1 MSKEIK
7 KRMIACGSAAPSLAI
22 DIISILLSRG
32 DPKLQASE
40 LVPDKSADYHGVEF
54 AYGNNTAAKHLQKL
68 MQYSL
73 RDATHACV
81 AVLSSGPVKGV
92 EQHQRRKLSSCR
104 SSDDLRAGRHQSTR
118 MTDCTDSYRRPKK
131 QVEETLLSVPS
142 PSQEPCRPRSGDRT
156 RTRQQAVWPTPLE
169 DT

>member
-1 MSKEIK
+1 
-7 KRMIACGSAAPSLAI
+7 MIACGSAAPSLAI

-54 AYGNNTAAKHLQKL
+54 AYGNNPAAKHLQKL

-92 EQHQRRKLSSCR
+92 EQQQRRKLSSCR

-118 MTDCTDSYRRPKK
+118 MTDCTDYYLRPKK

-142 PSQEPCRPRSGDRT
+142 PSRPRSGDRT